1 MILKHVFYPNILD
14 FLYCITDDFRLTTC
28 INILKIVTNLYME
41 GGECN
46 EENREKETEKE
57 VEISPQLY
65 ECTNPECT
73 RSRPN
78 QTTDN
83 LCVHAQ
89 QKKAEEERKQKEREL
104 IAAGM

>member
-1 MILKHVFYPNILD
+1 MFS
-14 FLYCITDDFRLTTC
+14 DDYRLTTC
-28 INILKIVTNLYME
+28 VNILKIVTNQYME

-46 EENREKETEKE
+46 EEGREKEAVKE
-57 VEISPQLY
+57 VEISPKLY

-89 QKKAEEERKQKEREL
+89 QKKAEEEKKQKEREL
-104 IAAGM
+104 IAAGKVLIIVFHRFV

>member
-1 MILKHVFYPNILD
+1 MTLFDSVF
-14 FLYCITDDFRLTTC
+14 FSDDFRLTTC
-28 INILKIVTNLYME
+28 VNILKIVTNLYME

-46 EENREKETEKE
+46 EEGREKEKE
-57 VEISPQLY
+57 TANEIVIAPELY
-65 ECTNPECT
+65 ACTNPECT

-89 QKKAEEERKQKEREL
+89 QKKAEEEKKQKEREL
-104 IAAGM
+104 IAAGKQT